1 MYKVLLVED
10 DAGLARSV
18 AELLRRYS
26 YDCTVATDFDDVVAE
41 VRAVEPHLVLL
52 DVNLPRYDG
61 FYWCREIRAESRV
74 PIIVISA
81 RDASSD
87 QVRGIESGA
96 DDYLVKPFDPDV
108 LLAKVA
114 GVLRRSFGELSVPT
128 GEQPLEAAGLS
139 LLFGQQLLRADGQEV
154 SLSLTEARLLK
165 LLLEAHPSA
174 ASRAE
179 LFVAAWDA
187 EGFVE
192 DNTLNV
198 NIRRLREKLAGIAAD
213 ARIQVVRGLGYR
225 LVAGGGERDGQGDP
239 AGGGR
244 P

>member
-18 AELLRRYS
+18 AELLRRYR
-26 YDCTVATDFDDVVAE
+26 YDCTVATDFDDVVGE
-41 VRAVEPHLVLL
+41 VRAADPHLVLL

-74 PIIVISA
+74 PIVVISA

-114 GVLRRSFGELSVPT
+114 GVIRRSFGELAAPS
-128 GEQPLEAAGLS
+128 GERPLEAAGLS
-139 LLFGQQLLRADGQEV
+139 LLFGQLLLRTNGREIA
-154 SLSLTEARLLK
+154 LSLTEARLLK
-165 LLLEAHPSA
+165 VLLESHPNA

-198 NIRRLREKLAGIAAD
+198 NIRRLREKLAGAGSD
-213 ARIQVVRGLGYR
+213 AQVQVVRGFGYK
-225 LVAGGGERDGQGDP
+225 LTGGGT
-239 AGGGR
+239 AGSAAADGGR
-244 P
+244 S